1 MTPERWERLEDL
13 LSQAL
18 ELPPNQREDFL
29 RTQCGGDQ
37 NLRTEVASL
46 IDAQERA
53 PESPSPLAAVR
64 EVLAALETEYYL
76 GRNLGGYQL
85 EEFLGRGGTSTVYRA
100 RDMDSGHAV
109 AVKIFAAHEIPPQDT
124 GSAEVE
130 HPNVA
135 KILGFASDSGIPY
148 MVLEYVEGETVAQRL
163 RRSPLTQREL
173 IPIARQIASG
183 LAEAH
188 RRGICHGDLKPANL
202 MIDKRGIVKILDLG
216 SAGGTAAYMAPERAA
231 GKPPD
236 ARSDVYSFGATLY
249 EMAAGERDFRMPA
262 HARIPAPL
270 GAVIE
275 RCMDK
280 DPESRY
286 PDAGALAAALDRL
299 KPPSRLHALGSR
311 IRWRPILA
319 TGAAAALAA
328 GIAWFGYAS
337 RDAPPRF
344 QLLTEDTNLALG
356 PALSPDGKLLAY
368 AANRDGEEGLDIWV
382 QTVPAGT
389 PLRLTAHEE
398 DDFTPTFS
406 PDGKWIVF
414 ASERDGG
421 GLYRVAV
428 KGGVQERIGPA
439 GSRPRFS
446 PDGKWI
452 IYSTGPRG
460 PRDRRAYRP
469 RSIYLL
475 PAAGGAPRPFHA
487 EFSSA
492 HSPVW
497 SPDGRRVLFSG
508 HIREDETDT
517 WWIGMLDGSAPK
529 PVRAPTPEPAGGF
542 AFNQNSMLPQ
552 CWLADGRIVFQSHE
566 GVHISLMAAPFSP
579 QRSRFTGIPRR
590 LTAGSELSVDPACGP
605 QGEIVYASM
614 RRSADLWSVSLG
626 AANPLHPVTHSR
638 RLATFPSLSP
648 DGKKLLY
655 ATFGTTRSSAWLRD
669 LESGYEHAIEGLHP
683 LGLWLRQSAD
693 GSRIASLEDRDQ
705 GGTLRIEDIRGALVQ
720 AFPEVRLPL
729 DFSRDGRFV
738 LAGSGGNP
746 PAILLH
752 RAGAGRGTPLLRH
765 PTMKLR
771 HARFSPDQRSIAFS
785 AQQAEEPH
793 RTFLARFQD
802 GGEIPLTAWTPATAV
817 SAGNAEWSPDGR
829 RLYFIS
835 EQDGYPCLWEQRLDG
850 GSNRPLGGARAI
862 RHFHHMALNLW
873 VLSASK
879 LSLAAARDKVVLTLV
894 SSTSGIW
901 MAR

>member
-1 MTPERWERLEDL
+1 MTPERWERLEEL

-37 NLRTEVASL
+37 NLRMEVASL

-76 GRNLGGYQL
+76 GRNLGGYQI

-109 AVKIFAAHEIPPQDT
+109 AVKIFSAHETPPQEA

-135 KILGFASDSGIPY
+135 KILRFASDSGIPY

-163 RRSPLTQREL
+163 RRSRLTQREL
-173 IPIARQIASG
+173 IPIARQIAAG

-188 RRGICHGDLKPANL
+188 RHGICHGDLKPANL

-216 SAGGTAAYMAPERAA
+216 SAAGTEAYMAPERAA

-262 HARIPAPL
+262 HGRIHAPL

-280 DPESRY
+280 NPESRY

-299 KPPSRLHALGSR
+299 KPPSMLHALGSR

-319 TGAAAALAA
+319 TVTVAALLAA
-328 GIAWFGYAS
+328 GIAWFDAS

-382 QTVPAGT
+382 QTVPTGT
-389 PLRLTAHEE
+389 PLRLTAHGE

-406 PDGKWIVF
+406 PDGKWIIF

-421 GLYRVAV
+421 GLYRVPV
-428 KGGVQERIGPA
+428 KGGAQERIGPA

-452 IYSTGPRG
+452 MFTAGPRG
-460 PRDRRAYRP
+460 PRNRGAYMPRR
-469 RSIYLL
+469 IYLL

-497 SPDGRRVLFSG
+497 SPDGTRILFSG
-508 HIREDETDT
+508 HIREDDTDT
-517 WWIGMLDGSAPK
+517 WWIGMLDGSAPA
-529 PVRAPTPEPAGGF
+529 PVMAPSPERAGGYD
-542 AFNQNSMLPQ
+542 FNQSSMLPQ
-552 CWLADGRIVFQSHE
+552 CWLPDGRLVFQRHE
-566 GVHISLMAAPFSP
+566 GVQVSLMAAPFSL
-579 QRSRFTGIPRR
+579 QRSRFMGIPQR
-590 LTAGSELSVDPACGP
+590 LTAGSDLFVDPACGP
-605 QGEIVYASM
+605 QGELVYASM
-614 RRSADLWSVSLG
+614 QRSADLWSVSP
-626 AANPLHPVTHSR
+626 AAASTLRPVTRSR
-638 RLATFPSLSP
+638 RLASLPSLSS
-648 DGKKLLY
+648 DGRKLLY

-669 LESGYEHAIEGLHP
+669 LESGHDQAIEGFHP
-683 LGLWLRQSAD
+683 LGFWLRQSAD

-729 DFSRDGRFV
+729 DFSHDGRFV
-738 LAGSGGNP
+738 LAESGGNP

-752 RAGAGRGTPLLRH
+752 RAGAGSGTPLLRH

-771 HARFSPDQRSIAFS
+771 HARFSPDQRWIAFS

-793 RTFLARFQD
+793 RTFLARFQG
-802 GGEIPLTAWTPATAV
+802 GGEIPVTAWSPATAV
-817 SAGNAEWSPDGR
+817 SAENAEWSPDGR

-850 GSNRPLGGARAI
+850 GSNRPLGEARAI
-862 RHFHHMALNLW
+862 RHLHHMALNLW
-873 VLSASK
+873 LLSGRRRT
-879 LSLAAARDKVVLTLV
+879 LAAARDKVVLSIL

-901 MAR
+901 MVR